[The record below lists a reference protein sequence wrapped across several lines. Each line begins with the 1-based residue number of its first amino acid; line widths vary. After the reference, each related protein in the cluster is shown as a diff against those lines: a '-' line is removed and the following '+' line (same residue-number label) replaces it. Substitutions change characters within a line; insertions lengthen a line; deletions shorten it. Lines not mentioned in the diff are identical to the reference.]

1 MPHVL
6 FVAPHFPANQRRYVR
21 GLKAVGA
28 VVTGLGDLDPEY
40 LDRELREL
48 LDFYEYVPNLADEEQ
63 LFAAVRRAQQRGP
76 WVDRL
81 EATIEVHMNV
91 TARVRER
98 RGIPGMRPF
107 QMNLC
112 RDKFEM
118 KRFLREKGIPCAR
131 NAEVSTAEQARA
143 FVEEVGC
150 PVILKPRDGAG
161 AAGTHK
167 ITSDDE
173 LASALATEGFDQGER
188 WFTME
193 EFVVGH
199 EGFFDTLTVGGRV
212 VFEAITHYYPNVLEA
227 MRTRWISPQMVTTN
241 RIDAE
246 GYAELRHF
254 GRRVIAE
261 MGLNTTATHMEW
273 FAGEKGLMFSEI
285 GARPPGCNF
294 WDLYC
299 EANDIDL
306 YEEWARAVV
315 WGNVENTPSRRFAA
329 GLIALRPSQD
339 GTIVGYTG
347 VERMDDRY
355 GDLIFKRFLPPPG
368 RATQPVEAGYL
379 ANAYV
384 AVRHPDYDVVR
395 KVLTDIGQTVKV
407 IAR

>member
-6 FVAPHFPANQRRYVR
+6 FVAPHFPANQRRFVR
-21 GLKAVGA
+21 GLKNVGA
-28 VVTGLGDLDPEY
+28 VVTGLGDMDPRY
-40 LDRELREL
+40 LDSELREL
-48 LDFYEYVPNLADEEQ
+48 LDFYEHVPNLANEEM
-63 LFAAVRRAQQRGP
+63 LYEGVRNAQRRGP

-91 TARVRER
+91 TARVRQR
-98 RGIPGMRPF
+98 CGIPGMTPD
-107 QMNLC
+107 QVNLC

-118 KRFLREKGIPCAR
+118 KRFLRERGIPCAR

-143 FVEEVGC
+143 FVADVGF

-161 AAGTHK
+161 AHGTHK
-167 ITSDDE
+167 ITNEAE
-173 LASALATEGFDQGER
+173 LESALREEGFEHGQR

-193 EFVVGH
+193 TFVTGH
-199 EGFFDTLTVGGRV
+199 EGFFDTLTVDGQV
-212 VFEAITHYYPNVLEA
+212 VFEAVTHYYPNVLEA

-241 RIDAE
+241 RIDAP
-246 GYAELRHF
+246 GYGELRHF
-254 GRRVIAE
+254 GRRVIEE
-261 MGLNTTATHMEW
+261 MGLRDTATHMEW
-273 FAGEKGLMFSEI
+273 FAGDQGLVFSEI

-299 EANDIDL
+299 EANDMDL
-306 YEEWARAVV
+306 YTEWARAVV
-315 WGNVENTPSRRFAA
+315 WGKVEQRPSRRHAA

-339 GTIVGYTG
+339 GHIVGYTG
-347 VERMDDRY
+347 VERMQSLY
-355 GDLIFKRFLPPPG
+355 GDLIFKCVLPPPG
-368 RATQPVEAGYL
+368 HRTNPVEAGYL

-395 KVLTDIGQTVKV
+395 RVLTDIGETVKV